1 MDMATKVVPRPG
13 GRPKRGE
20 RRAIIPAFPVEH
32 YRWYHDQAHARQL
45 AFSEYACADLAREHG
60 LAVPDY
66 IKDTLVDTPV
76 LADAL
81 PLGELVG
88 ETKRA
93 TIRVP
98 TTHFEHYRREAQ
110 RQGISL
116 TDYVRRTLARLHR
129 LVPADDAY
137 EGRDLLSA

>member
-1 MDMATKVVPRPG
+1 MDTATKVVPRP

-60 LAVPDY
+60 LTVPDY
-66 IKDTLVDTPV
+66 IKDPLVDAPAV
-76 LADAL
+76 PDAL
-81 PLGELVG
+81 PLDELAG

-98 TTHFEHYRREAQ
+98 AAHFEHYRLQAQ

-129 LVPADDAY
+129 LVPHDDAY